1 MVLVLSSRQHMCM
14 TPAMCSSYR
23 DQHDRVSPYLLKR
36 LSSISYSMAAVY
48 QEPPAPC
55 KVPTVEFTHARTTM
69 HDIWRSL
76 VNLLLI
82 TCAVSRQLRTS
93 VAISARR
100 WVFLPLMCF
109 FAIWCVHVV
118 TCPPTSANV
127 DIDFG
132 AGRKRR
138 SFAIKSVR
146 RK

>member
-1 MVLVLSSRQHMCM
+1 MCM

-48 QEPPAPC
+48 QEPPTPC
-55 KVPTVEFTHARTTM
+55 KVPTVEFTQAHTTM
-69 HDIWRSL
+69 HDIWRSP

-118 TCPPTSANV
+118 TMVVLVLPHLPMWTLTLVRVVSA
-127 DIDFG
+127 G
-132 AGRKRR
+132 L
-138 SFAIKSVR
+138 
-146 RK
+146 